1 MRDMRM
7 ERLVRQLSRRC
18 LRPGYGKRISAR
30 RPAGML
36 TLWQAIGPAS
46 GRPRSAA
53 SGSSLSLDPLGPL
66 DGAMGHPSGLRLQ
79 LPPLLFALLLLSPP
93 HDPIPVFPG
102 HTLVFSLLVALPRL
116 FTWLAFSKILNKLSF
131 CFSSVVV

>member
-1 MRDMRM
+1 
-7 ERLVRQLSRRC
+7 
-18 LRPGYGKRISAR
+18 
-30 RPAGML
+30 ML
-36 TLWQAIGPAS
+36 TPWQAIGPAS

-53 SGSSLSLDPLGPL
+53 SGSSLSLDTLGPL
-66 DGAMGHPSGLRLQ
+66 DGAMGHSSGLGLQ

-93 HDPIPVFPG
+93 HGPIPVFPG

-116 FTWLAFSKILNKLSF
+116 FTWLAFSKILDKLSF